1 MTDQGKKA
9 YKMYIDGAWV
19 DALDG
24 TTIEVIDPATE
35 ESIATVAY
43 GAVEDARVAIMAAR
57 RAFDDGPW
65 PRMSVIERSDLLIAA
80 AAKLRERG
88 EDIAR
93 LETLEMGKLFGDA
106 QGDIGDTLSALETA
120 ARAIAGHHGEQVN
133 IAAPEAFA
141 AVAREP
147 VGVVVGITPWNF
159 PLMLASWKF
168 AFALAAGNV
177 VIMKPATISPLTTLE
192 MARIFEE
199 VGIPA
204 GVFQVL
210 VGPGG
215 SVGDELSSSPL
226 VDMVTLTGS
235 LEVGRQ
241 VMRNAAVN
249 IKKVGLELGGKSPNI
264 VFADADAEA
273 AVQGALWG
281 AFANAGQVCSA
292 GSRVL
297 VERAIYDDFLSELV
311 KRANAI
317 KVGPGLDPESE
328 MGPLSSAAQ
337 LATTERYVAIGL
349 KEGARLAC
357 GGKRIQSE
365 KGCYFQPTIFADVD
379 NKMIIAQE
387 EIFGPVLVVIPFEDE
402 KEAVSIAN
410 DTIYGLAAGVW
421 SKDASKAM
429 RVARALQAGMV
440 WVNTFFWSPA
450 ELPWGG
456 YKQSG
461 LGREMGSFGLDEFT
475 EVKSIIVDTTG
486 EPIGLYTA
494 D

>member
-1 MTDQGKKA
+1 VAVLAENTYQMF
-9 YKMYIDGAWV
+9 IDGTWV
-19 DALDG
+19 DACDG
-24 TTIEVIDPATE
+24 ATIEVIDPASE
-35 ESIATVAY
+35 EVVATVAY
-43 GAVEDARVAIMAAR
+43 GGVADAKLAIAAAR
-57 RAFDDGPW
+57 RAFDEGPW
-65 PRMSVIERSDLLIAA
+65 PRMSALERSEILLAA
-80 AAKLRERG
+80 AAKLAERG
-88 EDIAR
+88 DQIAR

-106 QGDIGDTLSALETA
+106 QGDIGDTLAALNTA
-120 ARAIAGHHGEQVN
+120 ARAIMGHHGEQVE

-159 PLMLASWKF
+159 PLMLGAWKF

-177 VIMKPATISPLTTLE
+177 IIMKPASISPLTTLE
-192 MARIFEE
+192 MAKIFQE
-199 VGIPA
+199 VGLPE
-204 GVFQVL
+204 GVFQVV
-210 VGPGG
+210 VGAGG
-215 SVGDELSSSPL
+215 TVGEELSASPL

-235 LEVGRQ
+235 VEVGRQ
-241 VMRNAAVN
+241 VMRNAAAN

-264 VFADADAEA
+264 VFADADREA
-273 AVQGALWG
+273 ALQGVLWG

-292 GSRVL
+292 GSRAL
-297 VERAIYDDFLSELV
+297 VERAIYEEFLAELAT
-311 KRANAI
+311 RAQAI
-317 KVGPGLDPESE
+317 TVGPGSDPASQ

-349 KEGARLAC
+349 QEGARLLC
-357 GGKRIQSE
+357 GGQRIATQ
-365 KGCYFQPTIFADVD
+365 KGFFFEPTIFADVE
-379 NKMIIAQE
+379 NQMTIAQE
-387 EIFGPVLVVIPFEDE
+387 EIFGPVLVVIPFADE
-402 KEAVSIAN
+402 QEALRIAN
-410 DTIYGLAAGVW
+410 GTIYGLAAGVW
-421 SKDASKAM
+421 SKDTSKAL
-429 RVARALQAGMV
+429 RVAKALRAGTV

-461 LGREMGSFGLDEFT
+461 LGREMGSFGLDEFR